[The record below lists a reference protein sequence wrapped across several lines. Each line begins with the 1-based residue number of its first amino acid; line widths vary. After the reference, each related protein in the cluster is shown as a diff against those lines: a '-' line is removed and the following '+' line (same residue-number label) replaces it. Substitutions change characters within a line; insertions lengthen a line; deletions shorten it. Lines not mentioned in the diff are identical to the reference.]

1 MNQLPARK
9 RQREVVVREFE
20 EQSETAVLTVSTG
33 QVVVLNS
40 TLAAIWYLCDGTRSA
55 GEIAHEICTTVP
67 GADPSQVAA
76 DVVRA
81 LADLARWD
89 LLE

>member
-1 MNQLPARK
+1 MNLTARK
-9 RQREVVVREFE
+9 RQQDVVVREFE
-20 EQSETAVLTVSTG
+20 EQGETAVLTPSTG

-40 TLAAIWYLCDGTRSA
+40 TLAAIWYLCDGTRAASD
-55 GEIAHEICTTVP
+55 IAQEICTTVP

-76 DVVRA
+76 DVDRA
-81 LADLARWD
+81 LDDLGRWN